1 MQTMTKL
8 KKRGFV
14 MTGGGAKGLYEAG
27 VIHAFHISG
36 MEFDVITGSSIGAMN
51 SVFFA
56 EYLYRKKGLPP
67 AVRDD
72 PEKAV
77 EAMDRLVRQ
86 FHHAWLLLPSIR
98 IIDDSDSGPLGMLV
112 NDLMKFNLS
121 LPQIVR
127 LGWWWTDPKK
137 GLIPSPEV
145 ISAGGKLGKELVE
158 RLGGL
163 GELLRLYKDHR
174 QEMPREALRTYLAR
188 FGMDKSLVPGKDDQK
203 LKDAFTA
210 PVTPLTIDHLT
221 GDVEDKPAKGENG
234 LIDPQ
239 RSMKD
244 YYQAGIDV
252 RLTRA
257 NYRTGRL
264 EISGYLSPPDFI
276 RWLERQAWRLQSGDP
291 DQIPLGSFRLQML
304 GNANAVNSGL
314 ASGRF
319 PGVFAAY
326 PITDLYP
333 KTDGENSPLHDM
345 LVNWMNGNI
354 IQEALKKAFLEVH
367 NGDKD
372 VEENW
377 RAKFESWRDSEVM
390 ATFFANEKDTY
401 VDGGAIDNTPS
412 NSVVDA
418 TREWV
423 EREDISKRDVILDNF
438 VIFLHK
444 EPKVEQVEVEDQI
457 TYEVVQRTLDIQGVA
472 KQASESVNVN
482 SINYF
487 GKQGEELGQ
496 ALLALLDAFAS
507 VGDELPREDFE
518 QAVQEAARQRD
529 LRGFLGSTPDGIME
543 RLEVWGEEKIGRRL
557 PLQVNQIIIHPQE
570 MPLSTLQFTERLGY
584 RKENAIDMLTM
595 GCYNTLWTLL
605 TYLDEGSNHF
615 DEQDRVVLDLVRKW
629 TGVEVLPEDPQ
640 ARNDLQ
646 NSWHCQRTACVY
658 HKVHCPRG
666 MKARE

>member
-1 MQTMTKL
+1 MNKF

-56 EYLYRKKGLPP
+56 EYLFHKKSLPSE
-67 AVRDD
+67 VRAD

-77 EAMDRLVRQ
+77 EAMDRIVRQ

-112 NDLMKFNLS
+112 NDLVKFNLN
-121 LPQIVR
+121 LPQITH
-127 LGWWWTDPKK
+127 LGWWWSDPKK
-137 GLIPSPEV
+137 GKIPSPEV
-145 ISAGGKLGKELVE
+145 ISAGAKLFKELIE

-163 GELLRLYKDHR
+163 GELLRIYKDHR
-174 QEMPREALRTYLAR
+174 QEMFREALRTYLAR
-188 FGMDKSLVPGKDDQK
+188 FGMDRSLVPGQDDRK

-210 PVTPLTIDHLT
+210 PVTPLTIDHLI
-221 GDVEDKPAKGENG
+221 GDVADTPAEGESG

-239 RSMKD
+239 RTMRD

-264 EISGYLSPPDFI
+264 EISGYLSPTDFI
-276 RWLERQAWRLQSGDP
+276 RWLERQAWRLQSTDP
-291 DQIPLGSFRLQML
+291 DQIPLGSFRLQMP

-319 PGVFAAY
+319 PGVFAPY
-326 PITDLYP
+326 PISDLYP
-333 KTDGENSPLHDM
+333 DADPENSPLHDM
-345 LVNWMNGNI
+345 LTSWMDGNV
-354 IQEALKKAFLEVH
+354 IQDALREAYLEVH
-367 NGDKD
+367 AGEEG
-372 VEENW
+372 VEEKW
-377 RAKFESWRDSEVM
+377 KASFESWRDSEVM
-390 ATFFANEKDTY
+390 ASFFANEKDTY

-423 EREDISKRDVILDNF
+423 DKEDISKRDVILDNF
-438 VIFLHK
+438 IIFLHK
-444 EPKVEQVEVEDQI
+444 EPKVEQVEVEDPL
-457 TYEVVQRTLDIQGVA
+457 TYEVVQRTLEIQGVA
-472 KQASESVNVN
+472 KQASDSVSVN

-487 GKQGEELGQ
+487 GKQGDELGQ
-496 ALLALLDAFAS
+496 ALMALLEALESSSD
-507 VGDELPREDFE
+507 GKQLEDLE
-518 QAVQEAARQRD
+518 QAVQDAARQRD
-529 LRGFLGSTPDGIME
+529 LRGFLGSTPEGIME
-543 RLEVWGEEKIGRRL
+543 RLEKWGQEKISRRL
-557 PLQVNQIIIHPQE
+557 PLQVNQITIHPEE
-570 MPLSTLQFTERLGY
+570 MPMSTLQFTERLGY
-584 RKENAIDMLTM
+584 RKKNAIEMLTQ

-605 TYLDEGSNHF
+605 SYLDEGGKQF
-615 DEQDRVVLDLVRKW
+615 DDKDRIVLGLVRKW
-629 TGVEVLPEDPQ
+629 TGVEELPKNPQ
-640 ARNDLQ
+640 DRNDLQ

-658 HKVHCPRG
+658 HASHCPRG
-666 MKARE
+666 IQANK

>member
-1 MQTMTKL
+1 MNKQ

-27 VIHAFHISG
+27 VIHAFHITG
-36 MEFDVITGSSIGAMN
+36 MEFDIITGSSIGAMN

-56 EYLYRKKGLPP
+56 EYLYRKNELPP
-67 AVRDD
+67 AVRAD
-72 PEKAV
+72 PDKAV
-77 EAMDRLVRQ
+77 EAMDRMVRQ

-112 NDLMKFNLS
+112 NDLVKFNLS
-121 LPQIVR
+121 LPQLTR
-127 LGWWWTDPKK
+127 MGWWWSDPSK
-137 GLIPSPEV
+137 GVIPSPEV
-145 ISAGGKLGKELVE
+145 IAAVGKLIKELIE

-163 GELLRLYKDHR
+163 GELLRIYKDHR
-174 QEMPREALRTYLAR
+174 QDLFREALRTYLAR
-188 FGMDKSLVPGKDDQK
+188 FGMDQSLVPGKDDRK

-210 PVTPLTIDHLT
+210 PVTPLTIDHLI
-221 GDVEDKPAKGENG
+221 GDVEDSPPDGERG
-234 LIDPQ
+234 LIDPE
-239 RSMKD
+239 RSMRD
-244 YYQAGIDV
+244 YFQSGIDV

-264 EISGYLSPPDFI
+264 EISGYLSQNDFI

-291 DQIPLGSFRLQML
+291 DQIPLVSFRLQML

-319 PGVFAAY
+319 PGVFAPY

-333 KTDGENSPLHDM
+333 ETDAENSPLHDM
-345 LVNWMNGNI
+345 LANWMGGDL
-354 IQEALKKAFLEVH
+354 IQDVLKQAYMAVH
-367 NGDKD
+367 AGDEH
-372 VEENW
+372 VEERWKAN
-377 RAKFESWRDSEVM
+377 FESWRDSEVM
-390 ATFFANEKDTY
+390 ASFFANEQDTY

-423 EREDISKRDVILDNF
+423 DREGISKRDVILDNF

-444 EPKVEQVEVEDQI
+444 EPKVEQVEVEDPI

-472 KQASESVNVN
+472 KQASDSVSVN

-487 GKQGEELGQ
+487 GKQGEDLGQ
-496 ALLALLDAFAS
+496 ALMALLEAIES
-507 VGDELPREDFE
+507 GGGGEYPEGLEE
-518 QAVQEAARQRD
+518 AVREAARQRG
-529 LRGFLGSTPDGIME
+529 LRGFLGSDPEGILE
-543 RLEVWGEEKIGRRL
+543 RLEEWGQDKIGHRL
-557 PLQVNQIIIHPQE
+557 PLQVNQITIHPEE

-584 RKENAIDMLTM
+584 RKGNAIEMLTM

-605 TYLDEGSNHF
+605 TYLDEGGKHF
-615 DEQDRVVLDLVRKW
+615 DDKDKLVLDLVRKW
-629 TGVEVLPEDPQ
+629 TGIEELPEDPQ

-646 NSWHCQRTACVY
+646 NSWHCQRTACIY
-658 HKVHCPRG
+658 HAMHCPRG
-666 MKARE
+666 MQGKNPG